1 MSVLRDCLN
10 NLKLCD
16 NLIEIRP
23 KGRAYEKWNIKFNS
37 LLIFFN

>member
-10 NLKLCD
+10 IIKLWD

-23 KGRAYEKWNIKFNS
+23 KGRAYEKWNIKFNQG
-37 LLIFFN
+37 LNLF

>member
-23 KGRAYEKWNIKFNS
+23 KGRAYEKWNIKFNQG
-37 LLIFFN
+37 LNLF